1 MGWLIVFAV
10 LFALVALGS
19 RVARSR
25 EYAAT
30 SLGIEQLEKQSHTQA
45 RLARGYLDTVEPI
58 KQLKRDG
65 RLEEALD
72 LCHRAMDATEHEAEL
87 TGMGVAPWYYY
98 QAAVICR
105 KLRRPDEE
113 LAVLRRFRLQ
123 PHAPGARAPKLL
135 DRLRKL
141 EERHSD

>member
-1 MGWLIVFAV
+1 MGWLIAVAV

-19 RVARSR
+19 RVANFR
-25 EYAAT
+25 EGAAP
-30 SLGIEQLEKQSHTQA
+30 SLGVQLEEQNRSQA
-45 RLARGYLDTVEPI
+45 RLARAYLDTVEPI

-72 LCHRAMDATEHEAEL
+72 LCYRAMDATEREAEL
-87 TGMGVAPWYYY
+87 TGVGVAPWYYY

-105 KLRRPDEE
+105 KLQRRDEE
-113 LAVLRRFRLQ
+113 LAVLRQFKLQ
-123 PHAPGARAPKLL
+123 PHAPGARTPKLL

-141 EERHSD
+141 EEGPSD